1 MVFSFK
7 RSGFT
12 ALLLLALG
20 GCGGG
25 SDAPVLLSGSSGQT
39 NNTTGNPTS
48 NTTNSTTDD
57 TSKYCNGTANLHCS
71 GNRVLRT
78 DNGISVTAYGV
89 QSYGTSTNDLLKP
102 NTEPSLAYGLA
113 PGSGGLA
120 EVRLQRDAN
129 GAAESLT
136 LMLSG
141 LGLSWDGKTERPPI
155 LESFANDQGRMQLDA
170 KGNPVL
176 VPLPNKSD
184 LSFFDY
190 ATKGATATQSNYANN
205 IFHIEGP
212 NCAKSGQLCIQYV
225 SNFLQTPDGDWHTGG
240 EIPDGLIANRMHSDG
255 DPLSDGLPISL
266 KGFRN
271 YHHWNYGY
279 ANLGSWITQ
288 DLVQMGEWGGSNEHN
303 KLRRGF
309 IAFGPVTPPAQ
320 IPTTGTVR
328 YKGSLRGWFGYQKYE
343 DVYPIYGEVELLVD
357 FAKRTAQISFTGT
370 RLDEAASMD
379 SIPVALKATA
389 TIGSSDFANYFTAS
403 TNNDTL
409 QGGLGARFFGP
420 VKTGGSG
427 TGPAEVGG
435 SFTMDNSASG
445 GKGMIALGGFLLRK
459 Q

>member
-1 MVFSFK
+1 MVFSLK
-7 RSGFT
+7 RGGFT

-25 SDAPVLLSGSSGQT
+25 SDAPILLSGGGQT
-39 NNTTGNPTS
+39 NNTTSNP
-48 NTTNSTTDD
+48 TNSTTSST
-57 TSKYCNGTANLHCS
+57 TSNSTKSCNGTANLHCS

-78 DNGISVTAYGV
+78 DHGISVTAYGV
-89 QSYGTSTNDLLKP
+89 QSYGTSTNDLLNP
-102 NTEPSLAYGLA
+102 NTEPGLAYGLA

-155 LESFANDQGRMQLDA
+155 LESFANSQGRVQLDA
-170 KGNPVL
+170 KGNPVF
-176 VPLPNKSD
+176 VPLPDKSD
-184 LSFFDY
+184 LKFFDY
-190 ATKGATATQSNYANN
+190 ATKGSAATQANYANN
-205 IFHIEGP
+205 VYQNEGP
-212 NCAKSGQLCIQYV
+212 DCSKSGQACMQFV
-225 SNFLQTPDGDWHTGG
+225 SNFFQTPNGDWRTGG

-255 DPLSDGLPISL
+255 DPLADGMPTSL

-271 YHHWNYGY
+271 YHHWNYSY
-279 ANLGSWITQ
+279 VNLGSWITQ
-288 DLVQMGEWGGSNEHN
+288 DVVQMGEWGGSNEHN

-320 IPTTGTVR
+320 IPATGTVR

-343 DVYPIYGEVELLVD
+343 DVYPIYGVVELTVD
-357 FAKRTAQISFTGT
+357 FAKRTAQISFSGT
-370 RLDEAASMD
+370 RLDEEAFMD
-379 SIPVALKATA
+379 SIPATLKTTA
-389 TIGSSDFANYFTAS
+389 TIGSGEFVNYFNAS
-403 TNNDTL
+403 TDNGTL
-409 QGGLGARFFGP
+409 KGGLGARFFGP

-435 SFTMDNSASG
+435 SFTMHNGANG